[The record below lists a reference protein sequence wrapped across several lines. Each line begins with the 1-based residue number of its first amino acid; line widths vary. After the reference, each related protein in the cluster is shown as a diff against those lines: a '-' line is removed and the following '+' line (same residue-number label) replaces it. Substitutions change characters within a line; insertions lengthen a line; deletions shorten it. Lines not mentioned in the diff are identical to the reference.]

1 MVDLPSLAAAVLAG
15 GHGDANDG
23 RDRMLDAARTEF
35 INHGIARTSV
45 ATIAT
50 RAGVSRPTLYR
61 QCGDKDQIVASV
73 VQREVIDFFTRG
85 AAAIATQQTTEDKL
99 VEIFVMG
106 MRECREHP
114 LVQAL
119 KDFEN
124 EAFTRRLFTLDTPGY
139 RSMISVLAM
148 FLADSDYPA
157 AAAERALDFSL
168 RVTATLLIAPSE
180 FLPTDDD
187 EKTREFAR
195 RYLIP
200 VLQASR

>member
-1 MVDLPSLAAAVLAG
+1 MVDLPSLAAAALAG
-15 GHGDANDG
+15 SHGEANSA

-35 INHGIARTSV
+35 VNHGIARTSV
-45 ATIAT
+45 ATIAA

-61 QCGDKDQIVASV
+61 QCGDKDQIVAAV

-85 AAAIATQQTTEDKL
+85 AATLATLQTTEDKM

-139 RSMISVLAM
+139 RTMISVVAAL
-148 FLADSDYPA
+148 LADGDYPQA
-157 AAAERALDFSL
+157 AGERALDFSL

-180 FLPTDDD
+180 LLPTDND
-187 EKTREFAR
+187 ENTREFAR

>member
-1 MVDLPSLAAAVLAG
+1 MVDLPSLAAAVLSG
-15 GHGDANDG
+15 SHGEANSA

-45 ATIAT
+45 ATIAA

-61 QCGDKDQIVASV
+61 QCGDKDQIVAAV

-85 AAAIATQQTTEDKL
+85 AAALAALQTAEDKM

-124 EAFTRRLFTLDTPGY
+124 DTFTRRLFTLDTPGY
-139 RSMISVLAM
+139 RTMISVLAAI
-148 FLADSDYPA
+148 LADGDYPQP
-157 AAAERALDFSL
+157 AAERALDFSL
-168 RVTATLLIAPSE
+168 RVTATILIAPSE
-180 FLPTDDD
+180 LLPTDDD
-187 EKTREFAR
+187 DSTREFAR

>member
-1 MVDLPSLAAAVLAG
+1 MVNLASLAAAVLAG
-15 GHGDANDG
+15 GAGDANSG

-45 ATIAT
+45 ATIAA

-61 QCGDKDQIVASV
+61 QCGDKDQIVAAV

-85 AAAIATQQTTEDKL
+85 AATLATQQTTEDKV

-119 KDFEN
+119 KDFES
-124 EAFTRRLFTLDTPGY
+124 EAFTRRLSTFDTAEF
-139 RSMISVLAM
+139 RSMIGVLAAL
-148 FLADSDYPA
+148 LADGEYSPPTV
-157 AAAERALDFSL
+157 ERALDFSL

-180 FLPTDDD
+180 LLPTDDD
-187 EKTREFAR
+187 ENTRAFAR